1 MRRIL
6 WLDALQAA
14 ATSAAPVILAVL
26 LDEPRLGWSA
36 IAAFWACFGD
46 PGGPL
51 RQRAGAMLALGLAG
65 GVYCLLA
72 SVSAPHLWLLLPLTF
87 LCCTLGGL
95 LRVLGPAAA
104 IIGTLLSAG
113 FVVAAELPAPTV
125 VEPALRAVLRRGRI
139 LGDSDDGA
147 GVAPPPWK
155 DATLAVAHCY
165 RGLAD
170 FADAL
175 AGMYSGLRPETGAPA
190 WSAVSRSQRAT
201 LRAAL
206 EAARSRIGE
215 VQGARPSRRTR
226 AQQLYY
232 LLDRAE
238 DSFIAMVAA
247 ADLLESNAPR
257 WLGRNAGAHLC
268 HALHRYASVCN
279 AIAGT
284 SDAADA
290 RQADRLR
297 ERLERYGADLRELR
311 GPALAHAPEL
321 ASVIPVLDRLQQS
334 AQSVRQALFD
344 AAELPA
350 GAASSSAAAPARQAW
365 NTLRQNLRLESDALR
380 HALRVGIGATLAV
393 ALSRSFAVNHG
404 YWMSLTLVFILQPYF
419 AATWQRTVERVLGSV
434 AGAIGASLLGLLLS
448 TPLSVAL
455 AVLPIALGT
464 FAARTVNYALFT
476 FFLTSQFVL
485 VSHIQQPDLHEP
497 ELAALRA
504 FNSVLGAVLAL
515 LIGFLLWPEGAP
527 RAGRCAGARAA
538 ATCRLCA
545 GARSG
550 KERRG
555 GGVAAAHRRAAP
567 AGLPGG
573 RQCPGVTGTAAAEPL
588 APRQQGRHGGSP
600 AQCHAPGD
608 RRRHRAGNPARA
620 ACRQRSGI
628 PLRDYGETLAQA
640 LHPRDGEPEPGGRVM
655 PVPSAVGLAQPGL
668 PPLWN
673 ASPARRGRS
682 SSCATSSNRP
692 RACAGRGKLRP
703 A

>member
-51 RQRAGAMLALGLAG
+51 RQRAGAMLALDWPA
-65 GVYCLLA
+65 VCCLLA

-87 LCCTLGGL
+87 LCCTLGGS

-125 VEPALRAVLRRGRI
+125 VESLRYALFFVAGASWAILMTALARRRRPGRTPRWPWPIATGDWPILPTRWPACIPACAPRLRAGMERRVPVAAGHPAGR
-139 LGDSDDGA
+139 A
-147 GVAPPPWK
+147 GGGPQP
-155 DATLAVAHCY
+155 H
-165 RGLAD
+165 R
-170 FADAL
+170 
-175 AGMYSGLRPETGAPA
+175 R
-190 WSAVSRSQRAT
+190 SARRA
-201 LRAAL
+201 
-206 EAARSRIGE
+206 S
-215 VQGARPSRRTR
+215 SRRTR

-334 AQSVRQALFD
+334 AQSVRQAPVRRRR
-344 AAELPA
+344 AAGRRGIQL
-350 GAASSSAAAPARQAW
+350 AAAPARQAW

-393 ALSRSFAVNHG
+393 APVAQLRRQPRLLDVADPGLHPA
-404 YWMSLTLVFILQPYF
+404 TLF
-419 AATWQRTVERVLGSV
+419 RR
-434 AGAIGASLLGLLLS
+434 
-448 TPLSVAL
+448 
-455 AVLPIALGT
+455 
-464 FAARTVNYALFT
+464 
-476 FFLTSQFVL
+476 
-485 VSHIQQPDLHEP
+485 H
-497 ELAALRA
+497 LAAHRGTRA
-504 FNSVLGAVLAL
+504 GQRRGRDRRLFAGPAAEHAA
-515 LIGFLLWPEGAP
+515 FR
-527 RAGRCAGARAA
+527 RAGRAADRARH
-538 ATCRLCA
+538 
-545 GARSG
+545 
-550 KERRG
+550 
-555 GGVAAAHRRAAP
+555 VRRA
-567 AGLPGG
+567 
-573 RQCPGVTGTAAAEPL
+573 
-588 APRQQGRHGGSP
+588 HGE
-600 AQCHAPGD
+600 
-608 RRRHRAGNPARA
+608 
-620 ACRQRSGI
+620 
-628 PLRDYGETLAQA
+628 LR
-640 LHPRDGEPEPGGRVM
+640 PC
-655 PVPSAVGLAQPGL
+655 S
-668 PPLWN
+668 
-673 ASPARRGRS
+673 RS
-682 SSCATSSNRP
+682 S
-692 RACAGRGKLRP
+692 
-703 A
+703 

>member
-1 MRRIL
+1 M
-6 WLDALQAA
+6 
-14 ATSAAPVILAVL
+14 
-26 LDEPRLGWSA
+26 
-36 IAAFWACFGD
+36 
-46 PGGPL
+46 
-51 RQRAGAMLALGLAG
+51 
-65 GVYCLLA
+65 
-72 SVSAPHLWLLLPLTF
+72 
-87 LCCTLGGL
+87 
-95 LRVLGPAAA
+95 
-104 IIGTLLSAG
+104 
-113 FVVAAELPAPTV
+113 
-125 VEPALRAVLRRGRI
+125 
-139 LGDSDDGA
+139 
-147 GVAPPPWK
+147 
-155 DATLAVAHCY
+155 AHCY

-190 WSAVSRSQRAT
+190 WSAVSRSQRAA

-504 FNSVLGAVLAL
+504 NSVLGAVLAL
-515 LIGFLLWPEGAP
+515 LIGFLLWPEKAP
-527 RAGRCAGARAA
+527 ASWPARWRAA

-545 GARSG
+545 GARPG

-588 APRQQGRHGGSP
+588 HRDSKVDTAETLLNAMRRVTAAGTVLEIQP
-600 AQCHAPGD
+600 AL
-608 RRRHRAGNPARA
+608 PADSEA
-620 ACRQRSGI
+620 ASA
-628 PLRDYGETLAQA
+628 LRDYGETLARA

-668 PPLWN
+668 PPLERI
-673 ASPARRGRS
+673 ARQARQVQQLRD
-682 SSCATSSNRP
+682 
-692 RACAGRGKLRP
+692 KLQQ

>member
-1 MRRIL
+1 MARR
-6 WLDALQAA
+6 
-14 ATSAAPVILAVL
+14 
-26 LDEPRLGWSA
+26 R
-36 IAAFWACFGD
+36 
-46 PGGPL
+46 
-51 RQRAGAMLALGLAG
+51 
-65 GVYCLLA
+65 
-72 SVSAPHLWLLLPLTF
+72 
-87 LCCTLGGL
+87 
-95 LRVLGPAAA
+95 
-104 IIGTLLSAG
+104 
-113 FVVAAELPAPTV
+113 
-125 VEPALRAVLRRGRI
+125 
-139 LGDSDDGA
+139 
-147 GVAPPPWK
+147 PWK

-190 WSAVSRSQRAT
+190 WSAVSRSQRAA

-419 AATWQRTVERVLGSV
+419 AATWRRTVERVLGSV

-515 LIGFLLWPEGAP
+515 LIGFLLWPEKAP
-527 RAGRCAGARAA
+527 RWPARWRARCSDMP
-538 ATCRLCA
+538 TMCW
-545 GARSG
+545 RSSW

-588 APRQQGRHGGSP
+588 APRQQGRHGGNP

-608 RRRHRAGNPARA
+608 RRRHRAGNPARPA
-620 ACRQRSGI
+620 RRQRGGI
-628 PLRDYGETLAQA
+628 RAARLR
-640 LHPRDGEPEPGGRVM
+640 RNPGAGAAPARRRTGTRR
-655 PVPSAVGLAQPGL
+655 PGHAGAVGGGSGATRSAAP
-668 PPLWN
+668 WN
-673 ASPARRGRS
+673 ASPARRGRCS
-682 SSCATSSNRP
+682 SYATSSSRP
-692 RACAGRGKLRP
+692 SACAGRGKLRP

>member
-1 MRRIL
+1 
-6 WLDALQAA
+6 
-14 ATSAAPVILAVL
+14 
-26 LDEPRLGWSA
+26 
-36 IAAFWACFGD
+36 
-46 PGGPL
+46 
-51 RQRAGAMLALGLAG
+51 MLALGLAG
-65 GVYCLLA
+65 GVLPA
-72 SVSAPHLWLLLPLTF
+72 GQRERAPSVAAAAADLP
-87 LCCTLGGL
+87 
-95 LRVLGPAAA
+95 VLHPGRPAARA
-104 IIGTLLSAG
+104 GTG
-113 FVVAAELPAPTV
+113 GRHHRHAAVGRLRGGGRAARAHSRR
-125 VEPALRAVLRRGRI
+125 EPALRAVLRRGRI

-190 WSAVSRSQRAT
+190 WSAVSRSQRA

-215 VQGARPSRRTR
+215 VQGARPRAAPARSSCITCSTGPRTVSSPWSPPPTCSNRTR
-226 AQQLYY
+226 
-232 LLDRAE
+232 RAGW
-238 DSFIAMVAA
+238 DAMPAPTCATPCTATPAYAMPSLAPPMPPTRARRIACANGWNATAPICANFAA
-247 ADLLESNAPR
+247 RARARARAGQRHSGAGPAAVR
-257 WLGRNAGAHLC
+257 PVRPAGPVRRRRAAGRRGIQLGRRA
-268 HALHRYASVCN
+268 
-279 AIAGT
+279 
-284 SDAADA
+284 
-290 RQADRLR
+290 
-297 ERLERYGADLRELR
+297 
-311 GPALAHAPEL
+311 
-321 ASVIPVLDRLQQS
+321 
-334 AQSVRQALFD
+334 
-344 AAELPA
+344 
-350 GAASSSAAAPARQAW
+350 ARQAW

-515 LIGFLLWPEGAP
+515 LIGFLLWPRRRP

-628 PLRDYGETLAQA
+628 R
-640 LHPRDGEPEPGGRVM
+640 
-655 PVPSAVGLAQPGL
+655 
-668 PPLWN
+668 
-673 ASPARRGRS
+673 
-682 SSCATSSNRP
+682 CATTAKPWRRRCTRATANRNP
-692 RACAGRGKLRP
+692 AAGSCRCRRRWVWRNPVCRPSGTHRPPGAAGPAAARQAPTGLGACAGRGKLRP

>member
-1 MRRIL
+1 M
-6 WLDALQAA
+6 
-14 ATSAAPVILAVL
+14 
-26 LDEPRLGWSA
+26 
-36 IAAFWACFGD
+36 
-46 PGGPL
+46 
-51 RQRAGAMLALGLAG
+51 
-65 GVYCLLA
+65 
-72 SVSAPHLWLLLPLTF
+72 
-87 LCCTLGGL
+87 
-95 LRVLGPAAA
+95 
-104 IIGTLLSAG
+104 
-113 FVVAAELPAPTV
+113 
-125 VEPALRAVLRRGRI
+125 
-139 LGDSDDGA
+139 
-147 GVAPPPWK
+147 K

-515 LIGFLLWPEGAP
+515 LIGFLLWPEKAP
-527 RAGRCAGARAA
+527 RELAGALARALQRHADYVLALVREKSGEA
-538 ATCRLCA
+538 AESPRRIVELRRQACLAADNAQASLERLQQNPLHRDSKVDTAEALLNAMRRVTAA
-545 GARSG
+545 GTVL
-550 KERRG
+550 EIQ
-555 GGVAAAHRRAAP
+555 P
-567 AGLPGG
+567 GLPADSE
-573 RQCPGVTGTAAAEPL
+573 AASA
-588 APRQQGRHGGSP
+588 
-600 AQCHAPGD
+600 
-608 RRRHRAGNPARA
+608 
-620 ACRQRSGI
+620 
-628 PLRDYGETLAQA
+628 LRDYGETLAQA

>member
-1 MRRIL
+1 M
-6 WLDALQAA
+6 
-14 ATSAAPVILAVL
+14 
-26 LDEPRLGWSA
+26 
-36 IAAFWACFGD
+36 
-46 PGGPL
+46 
-51 RQRAGAMLALGLAG
+51 
-65 GVYCLLA
+65 
-72 SVSAPHLWLLLPLTF
+72 
-87 LCCTLGGL
+87 
-95 LRVLGPAAA
+95 
-104 IIGTLLSAG
+104 
-113 FVVAAELPAPTV
+113 
-125 VEPALRAVLRRGRI
+125 
-139 LGDSDDGA
+139 
-147 GVAPPPWK
+147 APPPWK

-350 GAASSSAAAPARQAW
+350 GAASSSAAPARQAW

-497 ELAALRA
+497 ELGAARLQQRA
-504 FNSVLGAVLAL
+504 GRRAGAADRLSAVAR
-515 LIGFLLWPEGAP
+515 EGAP

-555 GGVAAAHRRAAP
+555 GG
-567 AGLPGG
+567 
-573 RQCPGVTGTAAAEPL
+573 
-588 APRQQGRHGGSP
+588 
-600 AQCHAPGD
+600 
-608 RRRHRAGNPARA
+608 
-620 ACRQRSGI
+620 
-628 PLRDYGETLAQA
+628 
-640 LHPRDGEPEPGGRVM
+640 
-655 PVPSAVGLAQPGL
+655 
-668 PPLWN
+668 
-673 ASPARRGRS
+673 RRGAS
-682 SSCATSSNRP
+682 SSCAGRP
-692 RACAGRGKLRP
+692 AWRPTMPRRHWNGCSRTPCTATARSTRRKPCSMPCAG
-703 A
+703 

>member
-125 VEPALRAVLRRGRI
+125 VESLRYALFFVAGASWAILMTALVWRRR
-139 LGDSDDGA
+139 
-147 GVAPPPWK
+147 PWK

-190 WSAVSRSQRAT
+190 WSAVSRSQRAA

-515 LIGFLLWPEGAP
+515 LIGFLLWPEKAP
-527 RAGRCAGARAA
+527 RELAGALARALQRHADYVLALVREKSGEA
-538 ATCRLCA
+538 AESPRRIVELRRQACLAADNAQASLERLQQNPLHRDSKVDTAEALLNAMRRVTAA
-545 GARSG
+545 GTVL
-550 KERRG
+550 EIQ
-555 GGVAAAHRRAAP
+555 P
-567 AGLPGG
+567 GLPADNE
-573 RQCPGVTGTAAAEPL
+573 AASA
-588 APRQQGRHGGSP
+588 
-600 AQCHAPGD
+600 
-608 RRRHRAGNPARA
+608 
-620 ACRQRSGI
+620 
-628 PLRDYGETLAQA
+628 LRDYGETLARA

-668 PPLWN
+668 PPPLERI
-673 ASPARRGRS
+673 ARQARQVQQLRD
-682 SSCATSSNRP
+682 
-692 RACAGRGKLRP
+692 KLQQ

>member
-1 MRRIL
+1 M
-6 WLDALQAA
+6 
-14 ATSAAPVILAVL
+14 
-26 LDEPRLGWSA
+26 
-36 IAAFWACFGD
+36 
-46 PGGPL
+46 
-51 RQRAGAMLALGLAG
+51 
-65 GVYCLLA
+65 
-72 SVSAPHLWLLLPLTF
+72 
-87 LCCTLGGL
+87 
-95 LRVLGPAAA
+95 
-104 IIGTLLSAG
+104 
-113 FVVAAELPAPTV
+113 
-125 VEPALRAVLRRGRI
+125 
-139 LGDSDDGA
+139 
-147 GVAPPPWK
+147 
-155 DATLAVAHCY
+155 AHCY

-497 ELAALRA
+497 ELAARLQQRA
-504 FNSVLGAVLAL
+504 GRRAGAADRLSAVAR
-515 LIGFLLWPEGAP
+515 EGAP
-527 RAGRCAGARAA
+527 RAGRCAGARCSDMPTMCWRSFGKRAA
-538 ATCRLCA
+538 RR
-545 GARSG
+545 RS
-550 KERRG
+550 RRG
-555 GGVAAAHRRAAP
+555 A
-567 AGLPGG
+567 
-573 RQCPGVTGTAAAEPL
+573 
-588 APRQQGRHGGSP
+588 
-600 AQCHAPGD
+600 
-608 RRRHRAGNPARA
+608 
-620 ACRQRSGI
+620 
-628 PLRDYGETLAQA
+628 
-640 LHPRDGEPEPGGRVM
+640 
-655 PVPSAVGLAQPGL
+655 
-668 PPLWN
+668 
-673 ASPARRGRS
+673 S
-682 SSCATSSNRP
+682 SSCAGRP
-692 RACAGRGKLRP
+692 AWRPTMPRRHWNGCSRTPCTATARSTRRKPCSMPCAG
-703 A
+703 

>member
-1 MRRIL
+1 
-6 WLDALQAA
+6 
-14 ATSAAPVILAVL
+14 
-26 LDEPRLGWSA
+26 
-36 IAAFWACFGD
+36 
-46 PGGPL
+46 
-51 RQRAGAMLALGLAG
+51 
-65 GVYCLLA
+65 
-72 SVSAPHLWLLLPLTF
+72 
-87 LCCTLGGL
+87 
-95 LRVLGPAAA
+95 
-104 IIGTLLSAG
+104 
-113 FVVAAELPAPTV
+113 
-125 VEPALRAVLRRGRI
+125 
-139 LGDSDDGA
+139 
-147 GVAPPPWK
+147 
-155 DATLAVAHCY
+155 
-165 RGLAD
+165 
-170 FADAL
+170 
-175 AGMYSGLRPETGAPA
+175 
-190 WSAVSRSQRAT
+190 
-201 LRAAL
+201 
-206 EAARSRIGE
+206 
-215 VQGARPSRRTR
+215 
-226 AQQLYY
+226 
-232 LLDRAE
+232 
-238 DSFIAMVAA
+238 MVAA

-515 LIGFLLWPEGAP
+515 LIGFLLWPEKAP
-527 RAGRCAGARAA
+527 RELAGALARALQRHADYVLALVLKRAARRRSRRGASSSCAGRPAWRP
-538 ATCRLCA
+538 TMP
-545 GARSG
+545 
-550 KERRG
+550 RRHWNG
-555 GGVAAAHRRAAP
+555 CSRTP
-567 AGLPGG
+567 
-573 RQCPGVTGTAAAEPL
+573 
-588 APRQQGRHGGSP
+588 APRQQGRHGGNP

-608 RRRHRAGNPARA
+608 RRRHRAGNPARPA
-620 ACRQRSGI
+620 RRQRGGI
-628 PLRDYGETLAQA
+628 RAARLR
-640 LHPRDGEPEPGGRVM
+640 RNPGAGAAPARRRTGTRR
-655 PVPSAVGLAQPGL
+655 PGHAGAVGGGSGATRSAAP
-668 PPLWN
+668 WN
-673 ASPARRGRS
+673 ASPARRGRCS
-682 SSCATSSNRP
+682 SYATSSSRP
-692 RACAGRGKLRP
+692 SACAGRGKLRP

>member
-1 MRRIL
+1 MP
-6 WLDALQAA
+6 A
-14 ATSAAPVILAVL
+14 
-26 LDEPRLGWSA
+26 G
-36 IAAFWACFGD
+36 
-46 PGGPL
+46 
-51 RQRAGAMLALGLAG
+51 QRERA
-65 GVYCLLA
+65 
-72 SVSAPHLWLLLPLTF
+72 HLWLLLPLTF

-125 VEPALRAVLRRGRI
+125 VESLRYALFFVAGASWAILMTALVWRRRPGRTPRWPWPIATGDWPILPTRWPACIPACARDWR
-139 LGDSDDGA
+139 
-147 GVAPPPWK
+147 
-155 DATLAVAHCY
+155 
-165 RGLAD
+165 
-170 FADAL
+170 
-175 AGMYSGLRPETGAPA
+175 AGMERRVPVAA
-190 WSAVSRSQRAT
+190 AT

-290 RQADRLR
+290 RRRIACANGWNATAPICANFAAPRSR
-297 ERLERYGADLRELR
+297 TRPSW
-311 GPALAHAPEL
+311 PASFRCWTGCNSPP
-321 ASVIPVLDRLQQS
+321 SPSGRPCS
-334 AQSVRQALFD
+334 TPPSCR
-344 AAELPA
+344 PA
-350 GAASSSAAAPARQAW
+350 RHPARPPARQAW

-419 AATWQRTVERVLGSV
+419 AATARTVERVLGSV

-497 ELAALRA
+497 ELAALRQQRA
-504 FNSVLGAVLAL
+504 GRRAGAADRLSAVAREAPASWPVRWRARCSDADYVLAL
-515 LIGFLLWPEGAP
+515 VREK
-527 RAGRCAGARAA
+527 
-538 ATCRLCA
+538 
-545 GARSG
+545 SG
-550 KERRG
+550 E
-555 GGVAAAHRRAAP
+555 
-567 AGLPGG
+567 
-573 RQCPGVTGTAAAEPL
+573 AAESPRRIVELRRQACGPTMPRRHWNGCSRTL

-628 PLRDYGETLAQA
+628 RAARLR
-640 LHPRDGEPEPGGRVM
+640 RNPGAG
-655 PVPSAVGLAQPGL
+655 AA
-668 PPLWN
+668 
-673 ASPARRGRS
+673 PARRRTGTRRPGHAGAVGGGSGATRS
-682 SSCATSSNRP
+682 AAPLERIAR
-692 RACAGRGKLRP
+692 RARQVQQLRDKLQQ

>member
-1 MRRIL
+1 
-6 WLDALQAA
+6 
-14 ATSAAPVILAVL
+14 
-26 LDEPRLGWSA
+26 
-36 IAAFWACFGD
+36 
-46 PGGPL
+46 
-51 RQRAGAMLALGLAG
+51 
-65 GVYCLLA
+65 
-72 SVSAPHLWLLLPLTF
+72 
-87 LCCTLGGL
+87 
-95 LRVLGPAAA
+95 
-104 IIGTLLSAG
+104 
-113 FVVAAELPAPTV
+113 
-125 VEPALRAVLRRGRI
+125 
-139 LGDSDDGA
+139 
-147 GVAPPPWK
+147 
-155 DATLAVAHCY
+155 
-165 RGLAD
+165 
-170 FADAL
+170 
-175 AGMYSGLRPETGAPA
+175 
-190 WSAVSRSQRAT
+190 
-201 LRAAL
+201 
-206 EAARSRIGE
+206 
-215 VQGARPSRRTR
+215 
-226 AQQLYY
+226 
-232 LLDRAE
+232 
-238 DSFIAMVAA
+238 MVAA

-497 ELAALRA
+497 ELAALRLQQRA
-504 FNSVLGAVLAL
+504 GRRAGAADRLSAVAR
-515 LIGFLLWPEGAP
+515 EGAP

-588 APRQQGRHGGSP
+588 HRDSKVDTAEALLNAMRRVTAAGTVLEIQPGLP
-600 AQCHAPGD
+600 AD
-608 RRRHRAGNPARA
+608 SEA
-620 ACRQRSGI
+620 ASA
-628 PLRDYGETLAQA
+628 LRDYGETLAQA

>member
-87 LCCTLGGL
+87 LCCTLGGCCACWDRRPPSSARCCRPASWWRPSCPRPQSSS
-95 LRVLGPAAA
+95 LRYALFFVAGASWAILMTALVWRRRPGRTPRWPWPIATGDWPILPTRWPACIPACAPRLARRHGAPCPGRSGPPCGPRWRRPAAA
-104 IIGTLLSAG
+104 SAS
-113 FVVAAELPAPTV
+113 AR
-125 VEPALRAVLRRGRI
+125 RA
-139 LGDSDDGA
+139 S
-147 GVAPPPWK
+147 
-155 DATLAVAHCY
+155 
-165 RGLAD
+165 
-170 FADAL
+170 
-175 AGMYSGLRPETGAPA
+175 
-190 WSAVSRSQRAT
+190 
-201 LRAAL
+201 
-206 EAARSRIGE
+206 
-215 VQGARPSRRTR
+215 SRRTR

-350 GAASSSAAAPARQAW
+350 GAASSSAAAPR
-365 NTLRQNLRLESDALR
+365 
-380 HALRVGIGATLAV
+380 GK
-393 ALSRSFAVNHG
+393 
-404 YWMSLTLVFILQPYF
+404 P
-419 AATWQRTVERVLGSV
+419 
-434 AGAIGASLLGLLLS
+434 
-448 TPLSVAL
+448 
-455 AVLPIALGT
+455 GT
-464 FAARTVNYALFT
+464 RCARTC
-476 FFLTSQFVL
+476 
-485 VSHIQQPDLHEP
+485 D
-497 ELAALRA
+497 
-504 FNSVLGAVLAL
+504 
-515 LIGFLLWPEGAP
+515 
-527 RAGRCAGARAA
+527 
-538 ATCRLCA
+538 
-545 GARSG
+545 
-550 KERRG
+550 
-555 GGVAAAHRRAAP
+555 
-567 AGLPGG
+567 
-573 RQCPGVTGTAAAEPL
+573 
-588 APRQQGRHGGSP
+588 
-600 AQCHAPGD
+600 
-608 RRRHRAGNPARA
+608 
-620 ACRQRSGI
+620 
-628 PLRDYGETLAQA
+628 
-640 LHPRDGEPEPGGRVM
+640 
-655 PVPSAVGLAQPGL
+655 
-668 PPLWN
+668 
-673 ASPARRGRS
+673 
-682 SSCATSSNRP
+682 
-692 RACAGRGKLRP
+692 
-703 A
+703 

>member
-1 MRRIL
+1 M
-6 WLDALQAA
+6 
-14 ATSAAPVILAVL
+14 ILAVL

-125 VEPALRAVLRRGRI
+125 VESLRYALFFVAGASWAI
-139 LGDSDDGA
+139 LMTA
-147 GVAPPPWK
+147 LAAPPPWK

-190 WSAVSRSQRAT
+190 WSAVSRSQRAPCG
-201 LRAAL
+201 RAGGGPQPH
-206 EAARSRIGE
+206 RR
-215 VQGARPSRRTR
+215 VQGARPRAAP

-334 AQSVRQALFD
+334 APVRPAGPVRRRR
-344 AAELPA
+344 AAGRRGIQLGRRA
-350 GAASSSAAAPARQAW
+350 GAASLEHAAP
-365 NTLRQNLRLESDALR
+365 EP
-380 HALRVGIGATLAV
+380 AT
-393 ALSRSFAVNHG
+393 
-404 YWMSLTLVFILQPYF
+404 
-419 AATWQRTVERVLGSV
+419 
-434 AGAIGASLLGLLLS
+434 
-448 TPLSVAL
+448 
-455 AVLPIALGT
+455 
-464 FAARTVNYALFT
+464 
-476 FFLTSQFVL
+476 
-485 VSHIQQPDLHEP
+485 
-497 ELAALRA
+497 
-504 FNSVLGAVLAL
+504 
-515 LIGFLLWPEGAP
+515 
-527 RAGRCAGARAA
+527 
-538 ATCRLCA
+538 
-545 GARSG
+545 
-550 KERRG
+550 
-555 GGVAAAHRRAAP
+555 GV
-567 AGLPGG
+567 
-573 RQCPGVTGTAAAEPL
+573 
-588 APRQQGRHGGSP
+588 
-600 AQCHAPGD
+600 
-608 RRRHRAGNPARA
+608 
-620 ACRQRSGI
+620 
-628 PLRDYGETLAQA
+628 
-640 LHPRDGEPEPGGRVM
+640 
-655 PVPSAVGLAQPGL
+655 
-668 PPLWN
+668 
-673 ASPARRGRS
+673 
-682 SSCATSSNRP
+682 
-692 RACAGRGKLRP
+692 
-703 A
+703 

>member
-1 MRRIL
+1 MNPG
-6 WLDALQAA
+6 WAG
-14 ATSAAPVILAVL
+14 APSRHSGPA
-26 LDEPRLGWSA
+26 SA
-36 IAAFWACFGD
+36 IPAARCDNA
-46 PGGPL
+46 
-51 RQRAGAMLALGLAG
+51 RAPCWRLDWPAA
-65 GVYCLLA
+65 CLLA

-125 VEPALRAVLRRGRI
+125 VESLRYALFFVAGASWAILMTALVCAAAPGRTPRWPWPIATGDWPILPTRWPACIPACAPRLARRHGAPCPGRRG
-139 LGDSDDGA
+139 
-147 GVAPPPWK
+147 P
-155 DATLAVAHCY
+155 
-165 RGLAD
+165 
-170 FADAL
+170 
-175 AGMYSGLRPETGAPA
+175 LRPRWRRPA
-190 WSAVSRSQRAT
+190 AESAKCK
-201 LRAAL
+201 
-206 EAARSRIGE
+206 
-215 VQGARPSRRTR
+215 ARPSRRTR

-497 ELAALRA
+497 ELAALRPTA
-504 FNSVLGAVLAL
+504 C
-515 LIGFLLWPEGAP
+515 WAP
-527 RAGRCAGARAA
+527 CWRC
-538 ATCRLCA
+538 
-545 GARSG
+545 
-550 KERRG
+550 
-555 GGVAAAHRRAAP
+555 
-567 AGLPGG
+567 
-573 RQCPGVTGTAAAEPL
+573 
-588 APRQQGRHGGSP
+588 
-600 AQCHAPGD
+600 
-608 RRRHRAGNPARA
+608 
-620 ACRQRSGI
+620 
-628 PLRDYGETLAQA
+628 
-640 LHPRDGEPEPGGRVM
+640 
-655 PVPSAVGLAQPGL
+655 
-668 PPLWN
+668 
-673 ASPARRGRS
+673 
-682 SSCATSSNRP
+682 
-692 RACAGRGKLRP
+692 
-703 A
+703 

>member
-1 MRRIL
+1 M
-6 WLDALQAA
+6 
-14 ATSAAPVILAVL
+14 
-26 LDEPRLGWSA
+26 
-36 IAAFWACFGD
+36 
-46 PGGPL
+46 
-51 RQRAGAMLALGLAG
+51 
-65 GVYCLLA
+65 
-72 SVSAPHLWLLLPLTF
+72 
-87 LCCTLGGL
+87 
-95 LRVLGPAAA
+95 
-104 IIGTLLSAG
+104 
-113 FVVAAELPAPTV
+113 
-125 VEPALRAVLRRGRI
+125 
-139 LGDSDDGA
+139 
-147 GVAPPPWK
+147 
-155 DATLAVAHCY
+155 
-165 RGLAD
+165 
-170 FADAL
+170 
-175 AGMYSGLRPETGAPA
+175 
-190 WSAVSRSQRAT
+190 SRSQRAT

-497 ELAALRA
+497 ELAAAA

-515 LIGFLLWPEGAP
+515 LIGFLLWPEKAP
-527 RAGRCAGARAA
+527 RELAGALARALQRHA
-538 ATCRLCA
+538 DYVLALVREK
-545 GARSG
+545 SG
-550 KERRG
+550 E
-555 GGVAAAHRRAAP
+555 
-567 AGLPGG
+567 
-573 RQCPGVTGTAAAEPL
+573 AAESPRRIVELRRQACLAADNARRHWNGCSRTL

-628 PLRDYGETLAQA
+628 RAARLR
-640 LHPRDGEPEPGGRVM
+640 RNPGAG
-655 PVPSAVGLAQPGL
+655 AA
-668 PPLWN
+668 
-673 ASPARRGRS
+673 PARRRTGTRRPGHAGAVGGGSGATRS
-682 SSCATSSNRP
+682 AAPLERIA
-692 RACAGRGKLRP
+692 RQARQVQQLRDKLQQ

>member
-1 MRRIL
+1 MERRVPV
-6 WLDALQAA
+6 AA
-14 ATSAAPVILAVL
+14 GHPAGRA
-26 LDEPRLGWSA
+26 G
-36 IAAFWACFGD
+36 
-46 PGGPL
+46 GGPQPH
-51 RQRAGAMLALGLAG
+51 RRSARRA
-65 GVYCLLA
+65 
-72 SVSAPHLWLLLPLTF
+72 S
-87 LCCTLGGL
+87 
-95 LRVLGPAAA
+95 
-104 IIGTLLSAG
+104 
-113 FVVAAELPAPTV
+113 
-125 VEPALRAVLRRGRI
+125 
-139 LGDSDDGA
+139 
-147 GVAPPPWK
+147 
-155 DATLAVAHCY
+155 
-165 RGLAD
+165 
-170 FADAL
+170 
-175 AGMYSGLRPETGAPA
+175 
-190 WSAVSRSQRAT
+190 
-201 LRAAL
+201 
-206 EAARSRIGE
+206 
-215 VQGARPSRRTR
+215 SRRTR

-515 LIGFLLWPEGAP
+515 LIGFLLWPEKAP
-527 RAGRCAGARAA
+527 RELAGALARALQRHADYVLALVREKSGEAAESPRRIVELRRQACLAADNAQASLERLQQNPLHRDSKVDTAEALLNAMRRVTAAGTVLEIQPGCLPTAKRHPRCATTAKPWRRRCTRATANRNPAAGSCRCRRRWVWRNPVCRPSGTHRPPGAAGPAA
-538 ATCRLCA
+538 ARQ
-545 GARSG
+545 
-550 KERRG
+550 
-555 GGVAAAHRRAAP
+555 AP
-567 AGLPGG
+567 TGLG
-573 RQCPGVTGTAAAEPL
+573 L
-588 APRQQGRHGGSP
+588 AP
-600 AQCHAPGD
+600 
-608 RRRHRAGNPARA
+608 
-620 ACRQRSGI
+620 
-628 PLRDYGETLAQA
+628 
-640 LHPRDGEPEPGGRVM
+640 DG
-655 PVPSAVGLAQPGL
+655 A
-668 PPLWN
+668 N
-673 ASPARRGRS
+673 
-682 SSCATSSNRP
+682 
-692 RACAGRGKLRP
+692 
-703 A
+703 

>member
-1 MRRIL
+1 M
-6 WLDALQAA
+6 
-14 ATSAAPVILAVL
+14 
-26 LDEPRLGWSA
+26 
-36 IAAFWACFGD
+36 
-46 PGGPL
+46 
-51 RQRAGAMLALGLAG
+51 
-65 GVYCLLA
+65 
-72 SVSAPHLWLLLPLTF
+72 
-87 LCCTLGGL
+87 
-95 LRVLGPAAA
+95 
-104 IIGTLLSAG
+104 
-113 FVVAAELPAPTV
+113 
-125 VEPALRAVLRRGRI
+125 
-139 LGDSDDGA
+139 
-147 GVAPPPWK
+147 
-155 DATLAVAHCY
+155 
-165 RGLAD
+165 
-170 FADAL
+170 
-175 AGMYSGLRPETGAPA
+175 
-190 WSAVSRSQRAT
+190 SRSQRAT

-497 ELAALRA
+497 NWPAARLQQRA
-504 FNSVLGAVLAL
+504 GRRAGAADRLSAVAR
-515 LIGFLLWPEGAP
+515 EGAP

-550 KERRG
+550 KSGEAAESPRRIVELRRQACLAADNAQASLERLQQNPL
-555 GGVAAAHRRAAP
+555 HRDSKVDTAEALLNAMR
-567 AGLPGG
+567 
-573 RQCPGVTGTAAAEPL
+573 RVTAAGTVLEIQPGCLPTAK
-588 APRQQGRHGGSP
+588 RH
-600 AQCHAPGD
+600 
-608 RRRHRAGNPARA
+608 
-620 ACRQRSGI
+620 

>member
-1 MRRIL
+1 M
-6 WLDALQAA
+6 
-14 ATSAAPVILAVL
+14 
-26 LDEPRLGWSA
+26 
-36 IAAFWACFGD
+36 
-46 PGGPL
+46 
-51 RQRAGAMLALGLAG
+51 
-65 GVYCLLA
+65 
-72 SVSAPHLWLLLPLTF
+72 
-87 LCCTLGGL
+87 
-95 LRVLGPAAA
+95 LGPAAA

-311 GPALAHAPEL
+311 GPRSRTRRAGQRHSGAGPA
-321 ASVIPVLDRLQQS
+321 ATVRPVRP
-334 AQSVRQALFD
+334 AGPVRRRR
-344 AAELPA
+344 AAGRRGIQLGRRA
-350 GAASSSAAAPARQAW
+350 GAASLEHAAP
-365 NTLRQNLRLESDALR
+365 EP
-380 HALRVGIGATLAV
+380 AT
-393 ALSRSFAVNHG
+393 
-404 YWMSLTLVFILQPYF
+404 
-419 AATWQRTVERVLGSV
+419 
-434 AGAIGASLLGLLLS
+434 
-448 TPLSVAL
+448 
-455 AVLPIALGT
+455 
-464 FAARTVNYALFT
+464 
-476 FFLTSQFVL
+476 
-485 VSHIQQPDLHEP
+485 
-497 ELAALRA
+497 
-504 FNSVLGAVLAL
+504 
-515 LIGFLLWPEGAP
+515 
-527 RAGRCAGARAA
+527 
-538 ATCRLCA
+538 
-545 GARSG
+545 
-550 KERRG
+550 
-555 GGVAAAHRRAAP
+555 GV
-567 AGLPGG
+567 
-573 RQCPGVTGTAAAEPL
+573 
-588 APRQQGRHGGSP
+588 
-600 AQCHAPGD
+600 
-608 RRRHRAGNPARA
+608 
-620 ACRQRSGI
+620 
-628 PLRDYGETLAQA
+628 
-640 LHPRDGEPEPGGRVM
+640 
-655 PVPSAVGLAQPGL
+655 
-668 PPLWN
+668 
-673 ASPARRGRS
+673 
-682 SSCATSSNRP
+682 
-692 RACAGRGKLRP
+692 
-703 A
+703 